1 MGIGGAAVIPV
12 GDAVAVAIRVIAVG
26 DAVMVLI
33 ARAAAGVVVVVVVV
47 EGIGD
52 AVVVAIAPGAATRR
66 LLRLLRSDTDVDLGV
81 GCLGAGHGQK
91 RQSRDCSNHDNL
103 E

>member
-1 MGIGGAAVIPV
+1 MGIGGVAVIPV
-12 GDAVAVAIRVIAVG
+12 GDAVAVAIHVVAVG

-33 ARAAAGVVVVVVVV
+33 ARAAAGVVVIIVVV

-52 AVVVAIAPGAATRR
+52 AVVVAIAPGAAARR
-66 LLRLLRSDTDVDLGV
+66 LLRLLRADTDVDLGV
-81 GCLGAGHGQK
+81 GCLGRDHGQK
-91 RQSRDCSNHDNL
+91 RQSRGCSNHDNP